1 MRHAVTS
8 RRPGRRSPAVVALTL
23 LLAAGALLAGC
34 GYQLR
39 PPYEHR
45 VRTVYVPIFK
55 SVSFRRDLNIQLTK
69 LVQEEIE
76 RRTPYKVVGTRE
88 GADATLDGTI
98 TLADKN
104 IMVENPENLPRQLI
118 ANMTVN
124 VRLTDNTTG
133 ETVEEL
139 NLPPVP
145 VNENMVFFPELG
157 ETTELG
163 FDKVLHKIARDI
175 VNMMEEEW

>member
-1 MRHAVTS
+1 MMS
-8 RRPGRRSPAVVALTL
+8 RLSSTTRGVGRCLTLALIAVVAV
-23 LLAAGALLAGC
+23 GC
-34 GYQLR
+34 GYSIR

-45 VRTVYVPIFK
+45 VRTVYVPVFK
-55 SVSFRRDLNIQLTK
+55 SVSFRRDLNLQLTEM
-69 LVQEEIE
+69 VQKEIE
-76 RRTPYKVVGTRE
+76 RRTPYKVVGTRD

-163 FDKVLHKIARDI
+163 YDKVLAKIARDV

>member
-1 MRHAVTS
+1 MSRFLTS
-8 RRPGRRSPAVVALTL
+8 RQGLRTARSLAVPL
-23 LLAAGALLAGC
+23 LVSLLLAGC
-34 GYQLR
+34 GYSIR

-45 VRTVYVPIFK
+45 VRTVYVPVFK
-55 SVSFRRDLNIQLTK
+55 SVSFRRDLNLQLTK

-76 RRTPYKVVGTRE
+76 RRTPYKVVGTRD
-88 GADATLDGTI
+88 GADATLDGVI

-124 VRLTDNTTG
+124 VRLTDNTSG

-145 VNENMVFFPELG
+145 VNENMVFFGELG

-163 FDKVLHKIARDI
+163 FDKVLQKIARDI